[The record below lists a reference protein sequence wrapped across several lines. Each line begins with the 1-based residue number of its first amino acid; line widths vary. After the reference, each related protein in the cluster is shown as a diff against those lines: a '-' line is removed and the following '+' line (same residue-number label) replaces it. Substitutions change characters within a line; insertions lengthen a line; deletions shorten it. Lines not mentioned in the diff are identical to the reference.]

1 MLLEKRPNLISCIS
15 GELTDGEINM
25 AKEFDFI
32 WYINYFS
39 IYNIHNTSLILKFPD
54 KMKALSLISTLL
66 QVYAMK
72 WLIIIHLCSLDSIII
87 FGIMG
92 EAIEK
97 NQ

>member
-1 MLLEKRPNLISCIS
+1 
-15 GELTDGEINM
+15 M

-39 IYNIHNTSLILKFPD
+39 IYNIHNTLSLILKFPD
-54 KMKALSLISTLL
+54 KMKALSLISTFL
-66 QVYAMK
+66 QGYATK
-72 WLIIIHLCSLDSIII
+72 WLIHLCSLDSIII
-87 FGIMG
+87 IGIIG